1 MYLYCFDEVKH
12 ITKELVRIPSVVKT
26 SGEAKCAKWIYEFY
40 NELPYF
46 QENPD
51 QLNLIQTIDDEIER
65 YIVISHVKGTKG
77 NSNRALILMGHLD
90 TVGVEDFGSI
100 KEYAFDPDRL
110 QEILKEMK
118 LAEEVI
124 KDIESSNIMFGRGV
138 LRYEIGRLQ
147 GICI

>member
-51 QLNLIQTIDDEIER
+51 QLNFIQTIDDEIER
-65 YIVISHVKGTKG
+65 YIVISHVKGTKV
-77 NSNRALILMGHLD
+77 S
-90 TVGVEDFGSI
+90 
-100 KEYAFDPDRL
+100 
-110 QEILKEMK
+110 
-118 LAEEVI
+118 
-124 KDIESSNIMFGRGV
+124 
-138 LRYEIGRLQ
+138 
-147 GICI
+147 